1 MEVLMEKKWYNY
13 FVSTDQPDGSTEE
26 APPPTPV
33 QGARPPA
40 RAAVPRPAGSSAAQA
55 VAEIAAAITV
65 PESKFVAA
73 ISNPTSFD
81 EIYKAAEIPVA
92 THGYTI
98 LKVADMLQNEHIRDM
113 APTVKRSTVLV
124 ALDAAGVK
132 VQEVIQDAVR
142 RDKALDTYELVQ
154 EKSILELENKKNQEN
169 RQFQAELDRLK
180 AEYEAKIRKNN
191 DLVAREKERLS
202 QWRVKKQ
209 QEEEKIAEAV
219 SYFASPNPITTTRA
233 AGPAAGS
240 TAFEAPPAKSEGSE
254 P

>member
-1 MEVLMEKKWYNY
+1 MDKKWYNY
-13 FVSTDQPDGSTEE
+13 FVSTDQPEGSTEE
-26 APPPTPV
+26 APPPPPV

-40 RAAVPRPAGSSAAQA
+40 RPLPPRPAGSSAAQA
-55 VAEIAAAITV
+55 VADIAAAVTI
-65 PESKFVAA
+65 PESKFAA
-73 ISNPTSFD
+73 PINNPTSFD

-98 LKVADMLQNEHIRDM
+98 LKVADMLQSEHIREM

-180 AEYEAKIRKNN
+180 AEFEAKIRKNN
-191 DLVAREKERLS
+191 DSVAREKERFS

-209 QEEEKIAEAV
+209 QEEQKIAEAV
-219 SYFASPNPITTTRA
+219 SYFASPNPITTTQA
-233 AGPAAGS
+233 ASPATGS
-240 TAFEAPPAKSEGSE
+240 PASEAPPAKPEGSE

>member
-1 MEVLMEKKWYNY
+1 MDKKWYNY
-13 FVSTDQPDGSTEE
+13 FVSTDQPEGSAEE
-26 APPPTPV
+26 VPPPPPV

-55 VAEIAAAITV
+55 VADIAAAVTI
-65 PESKFVAA
+65 PESRFAA
-73 ISNPTSFD
+73 PVNNPTSFD
-81 EIYKAAEIPVA
+81 EIYQAAEIPVA
-92 THGYTI
+92 SHGYTI

-113 APTVKRSTVLV
+113 APTVKRSTILV

-191 DLVAREKERLS
+191 DSVAREKERFS
-202 QWRVKKQ
+202 QWRVNKQ
-209 QEEEKIAEAV
+209 QEEQKIAEAV
-219 SYFASPNPITTTRA
+219 SYFASPNPITTGR
-233 AGPAAGS
+233 PASPTAGS
-240 TAFEAPPAKSEGSE
+240 PASGAPPAKPQGSE

>member
-1 MEVLMEKKWYNY
+1 MDKKWYNY
-13 FVSTDQPDGSTEE
+13 FVSTDQPEGSTEE

-40 RAAVPRPAGSSAAQA
+40 RPVPPRPAGSSAAQA
-55 VAEIAAAITV
+55 VAEIAAAVTISET
-65 PESKFVAA
+65 KFATPV
-73 ISNPTSFD
+73 SNPTSFD

-92 THGYTI
+92 AHGYTI

-154 EKSILELENKKNQEN
+154 DKGILELENKKNQEN

-209 QEEEKIAEAV
+209 QEEQKIAEAV

-233 AGPAAGS
+233 ASSAAGAP
-240 TAFEAPPAKSEGSE
+240 AFEAPPAKPEGSE